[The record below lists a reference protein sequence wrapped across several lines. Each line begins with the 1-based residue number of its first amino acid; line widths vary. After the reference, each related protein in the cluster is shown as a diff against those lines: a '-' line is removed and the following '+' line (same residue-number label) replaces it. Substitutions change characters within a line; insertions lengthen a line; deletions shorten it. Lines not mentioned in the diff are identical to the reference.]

1 MKFKELFDKEFLY
14 ESKKEDKKATKIF
27 YNFDINIKKKEE
39 EQTTPTAQQNEP
51 TPDMNTQPAPV
62 VPDTN
67 TQPAPVVPD
76 INAQPIPDINAQ
88 PIPDI
93 NTQPVTDISTGVPDL
108 SNLPLASVVTED
120 DDNGDNDGNVSINDD
135 NNIVRKFKGEMA
147 LEKEEVDNIQTVED
161 IINILAENKVD
172 GVNVLDEFTSDILQV
187 MANPATQMQLKEKID
202 IESKIFAE
210 ILYGKKPEDSVGV
223 RFVKRKG
230 SEMITTSMMID
241 NKIVNAQYKKET
253 LDKRIT
259 EYRNDEFE
267 EK

>member
-39 EQTTPTAQQNEP
+39 EQTTPVAQQNEP
-51 TPDMNTQPAPV
+51 TPDMNAQS
-62 VPDTN
+62 
-67 TQPAPVVPD
+67 APVVPD
-76 INAQPIPDINAQ
+76 INAQPIPDMSAQ
-88 PIPDI
+88 PAPITPDI
-93 NTQPVTDISTGVPDL
+93 NTQPVPDMSTGVPDL
-108 SNLPLASVVTED
+108 SNLPLASVVTEE

-135 NNIVRKFKGEMA
+135 NNIVRKFKGEMV

-161 IINILAENKVD
+161 IINMLAENKVD

>member
-39 EQTTPTAQQNEP
+39 EQSTPEVPQTEPVPEVSAQP
-51 TPDMNTQPAPV
+51 APITPDMNAGTPITPDVNAQPAPV
-62 VPDTN
+62 APDMS
-67 TQPAPVVPD
+67 AE
-76 INAQPIPDINAQ
+76 
-88 PIPDI
+88 
-93 NTQPVTDISTGVPDL
+93 VPDL
-108 SNLPLASVVTED
+108 SSLPLASVVTED
-120 DDNGDNDGNVSINDD
+120 GDDHGDNDGNVSVNDD
-135 NNIVRKFKGEMA
+135 NNIVRKFKGEML
-147 LEKEEVDNIQTVED
+147 LEKEDIDNIQTVED

-202 IESKIFAE
+202 VESKIFAE

-259 EYRNDEFE
+259 DYRNDEFE

>member
-51 TPDMNTQPAPV
+51 TPDTNTQSAPVVPDMNAQPVPDMSAQPAPV
-62 VPDTN
+62 VPDMN
-67 TQPAPVVPD
+67 
-76 INAQPIPDINAQ
+76 
-88 PIPDI
+88 
-93 NTQPVTDISTGVPDL
+93 TGVPDL

-135 NNIVRKFKGEMA
+135 NNIVRKFKGEMV

-223 RFVKRKG
+223 RFIKRKG

>member
-51 TPDMNTQPAPV
+51 TPD
-62 VPDTN
+62 TN
-67 TQPAPVVPD
+67 AQSAPVVPD
-76 INAQPIPDINAQ
+76 INAQPIPDTSAQ
-88 PIPDI
+88 PAPVVPDI
-93 NTQPVTDISTGVPDL
+93 NTQPIPDMNTGVPDL

-135 NNIVRKFKGEMA
+135 NNIVRKFKGEMV

>member
-62 VPDTN
+62 
-67 TQPAPVVPD
+67 APD
-76 INAQPIPDINAQ
+76 INAQPVPDMSAQ
-88 PIPDI
+88 PAPITTDI
-93 NTQPVTDISTGVPDL
+93 NTQPVPDMNTGVPDL

-135 NNIVRKFKGEMA
+135 NNIVRKFKGEMV

-202 IESKIFAE
+202 VESKIFAE

>member
-51 TPDMNTQPAPV
+51 TTDMSA
-62 VPDTN
+62 
-67 TQPAPVVPD
+67 QPAPVVPD
-76 INAQPIPDINAQ
+76 INAQPTPVVPDINAQ

-93 NTQPVTDISTGVPDL
+93 NTQPVTDISTEVPDL

-135 NNIVRKFKGEMA
+135 NNIVRKFKGEMV

>member
-51 TPDMNTQPAPV
+51 TQDMSAQPAPV
-62 VPDTN
+62 T
-67 TQPAPVVPD
+67 
-76 INAQPIPDINAQ
+76 
-88 PIPDI
+88 PDI
-93 NTQPVTDISTGVPDL
+93 NTQPIPDMNAQPAPVVTDVNTQPIPDMNTGVPDL

-135 NNIVRKFKGEMA
+135 NNIVRKFKGEMV

>member
-39 EQTTPTAQQNEP
+39 EQTTPTEQQNEP
-51 TPDMNTQPAPV
+51 TPDMNA
-62 VPDTN
+62 
-67 TQPAPVVPD
+67 QPAPVVPD
-76 INAQPIPDINAQ
+76 INTQPV
-88 PIPDI
+88 PDI
-93 NTQPVTDISTGVPDL
+93 NTQPVPDMSAQPAPITTDINTQPVPDL
-108 SNLPLASVVTED
+108 SNLPLGSVVTED
-120 DDNGDNDGNVSINDD
+120 DDNGDNDGHVSINDD
-135 NNIVRKFKGEMA
+135 NNIVRKFKGEMV

>member
-51 TPDMNTQPAPV
+51 TPDTNAQPAPV
-62 VPDTN
+62 VPDMNAQPVPDTSA
-67 TQPAPVVPD
+67 QPAPVVPD
-76 INAQPIPDINAQ
+76 MN
-88 PIPDI
+88 
-93 NTQPVTDISTGVPDL
+93 TGVPDL

-135 NNIVRKFKGEMA
+135 NNIVRKFKGEMV

-241 NKIVNAQYKKET
+241 NKIVNAQYKKEI

>member
-39 EQTTPTAQQNEP
+39 EQSTSEIPQTEP
-51 TPDMNTQPAPV
+51 TPEVSAQPAPV
-62 VPDTN
+62 APDMSA
-67 TQPAPVVPD
+67 QPVPAPEM
-76 INAQPIPDINAQ
+76 NAGTPMAPEMN
-88 PIPDI
+88 
-93 NTQPVTDISTGVPDL
+93 TGVPDL

-120 DDNGDNDGNVSINDD
+120 DDDHGDNDGNVSVNDD
-135 NNIVRKFKGEMA
+135 NNIVRKFKGEML
-147 LEKEEVDNIQTVED
+147 LEKEEIDNIQTIED
-161 IINILAENKVD
+161 IINKLAENKVD

-202 IESKIFAE
+202 VESKIFAE

-259 EYRNDEFE
+259 DYRNDEFE